1 MDETLN
7 NQNSGVEESGELK
20 QTNYGMSGVKSFDEH

>member
-7 NQNSGVEESGELK
+7 NQNFGVEESGELK
-20 QTNYGMSGVKSFDEH
+20 QTNYDMSGVKSFDEH